1 MELNRTELLKDLSKL
16 YLSHY
21 QMWQKEWNKRNTN
34 GLSRNHELIL
44 KLLHEEGPQN
54 PSRLAAALKVTTGGV
69 TGLAD
74 TLVKAGL
81 IHRTRGEQDR
91 RSVYLEIT
99 DAGRAIIAE
108 ARQLGST
115 QFTSFFDKLSD
126 EELQQLT
133 KLYRKLVGEPP
144 NS

>member
-1 MELNRTELLKDLSKL
+1 MNRTELLKHLSRL
-16 YLSHY
+16 YESHY

-44 KLLHEEGPQN
+44 HLLNEESPQN
-54 PSRLAAALKVTTGGV
+54 PSKLAASLKITTGGV

-91 RSVYLEIT
+91 RSVHLEIT
-99 DAGRAIIAE
+99 DAGRAIVADT
-108 ARQLGST
+108 RQQGNT
-115 QFTSFFDKLSD
+115 QFSSFFEMLSD
-126 EELQQLT
+126 EELLQLT
-133 KLYRKLVGEPP
+133 NLYKKLVGEPS
-144 NS
+144 NH

>member
-1 MELNRTELLKDLSKL
+1 MDRTELLKNLSRL
-16 YLSHY
+16 YESHY

-44 KLLHEEGPQN
+44 NLLNEEGPQN
-54 PSRLAAALKVTTGGV
+54 PSRLAASLKITTGGV

-81 IHRTRGEQDR
+81 IHRTRGEEDR
-91 RSVYLEIT
+91 RSVQLEIT
-99 DAGRAIIAE
+99 EAGRTIVAE
-108 ARQLGST
+108 ARQHGNT
-115 QFTSFFDKLSD
+115 QFSSFFDMLSD

-133 KLYRKLVGEPP
+133 SLYRKLVGDPVKQ
-144 NS
+144 